1 MDTFTL
7 YKKDKYSESW
17 SDAELTEIRERI
29 VNAFK
34 ELEFF
39 PEPHK
44 YYLHGKEL
52 MSVSNVAHRFKTP
65 FDKDL
70 VATRTFNKYYDN
82 PRSPYYKKTVEEIKA
97 MWDKNNMSACENGKE
112 HHDFGESC
120 FWFMTGNEDK
130 ISSHYRDRLTSDGG
144 FMACDTQ
151 EIAVAQFW
159 DSLPADVMPILCE
172 NKICREDLG
181 YAGTFDL
188 LLYHEGKFIIADYKT
203 NKDLHKHSY
212 GRKML
217 APFNDMDENDESL
230 YTLQLSLYQLALEHI
245 GLDIKDLRLIWL
257 NPEGGYKE
265 IRLTSHAE
273 QFETY
278 LRSHPL

>member
-1 MDTFTL
+1 METFTL
-7 YKKDKYSESW
+7 YKKQKYLDSW
-17 SDAELTEIRERI
+17 ADAKLVEIRTRI

-34 ELEFF
+34 ELEFL

-52 MSVSNVAHRFKTP
+52 ISVSNVAHSFKTP
-65 FDKDL
+65 FNKEL
-70 VATRTFNKYYDN
+70 VARNTFNKYYNN
-82 PRSPYYKKTVEEIKA
+82 PHSPYYKKTVEEIIA

-120 FWFMTGNEDK
+120 FWFMTGNEDR
-130 ISSHYRDRLTSDGG
+130 ISPHFRNRLTSDGG
-144 FMACDTQ
+144 FMACDAQ

-159 DSLPADVMPILCE
+159 DNLPTDVMPILCE

-203 NKDLHKHSY
+203 NKDLHKSAY
-212 GRKML
+212 GKKML
-217 APFNDMDENDESL
+217 APFNNMDDDDISL

-245 GLDIKDLRLIWL
+245 GLEIKDLRLIWL
-257 NPEGGYKE
+257 RPKGSYEE
-265 IRLTSHAE
+265 ISLTSHSE

-278 LRSHPL
+278 LKSHPL